1 MSGNT
6 IELKPVDR
14 ITANCKGEPGNRTF
28 FIQGRQDFQLVT
40 LLVEKFQVQQL
51 ATGIAQFV
59 QQLQEKFPDLTPA
72 TSDYYTP
79 NMLLE
84 PPVDAMFRVAQ
95 IGLGYD
101 EDADL
106 VVLVAQENDQDE
118 DDSRIVRFWATRSQ
132 MLAMGAYGAWVAS
145 QGRQICGNCLS
156 PIDADGHFCPQRNG
170 HRH

>member
-6 IELKPVDR
+6 IELKPITR
-14 ITANCKGEPGNRTF
+14 ITANCTGQPGNRTF
-28 FIQGRQDFQLVT
+28 YIQARQDFQLVT

-59 QQLQEKFPDLTPA
+59 QQLQERNPDLEPA

-84 PPVDAMFRVAQ
+84 PPVEAIFRVGQ

-101 EDADL
+101 EDMDL
-106 VVLVAQENDQDE
+106 IVLVAQENE
-118 DDSRIVRFWATRSQ
+118 DDPDNSRVARFWGTRSQ

-145 QGRQICGNCLS
+145 QGRPICGNCLS
-156 PIDADGHFCPQRNG
+156 PIDVDGHFCPQRNG